1 MPKITFGSQMS
12 ISWKNF
18 DLNLTWYG
26 QAGCKLY
33 WLETCFNS
41 SATGPRYQ
49 IGKMVANDHYYYND
63 ANPSDSTNNING
75 SYPRLKYDANVNETQ
90 NSQPSTRW
98 LFNGSFLRLKNLT
111 LGYTIPKKIANKI
124 FTEQIHLYISF
135 ENLFTITSFP
145 GMDPEMGGN
154 NYWVNYPIMRQ
165 IAFGINVTL

>member
-1 MPKITFGSQMS
+1 
-12 ISWKNF
+12 
-18 DLNLTWYG
+18 
-26 QAGCKLY
+26 
-33 WLETCFNS
+33 
-41 SATGPRYQ
+41 
-49 IGKMVANDHYYYND
+49 MVTDDHYYYND
-63 ANPSDSTNNING
+63 ANPNDSTNNING

-111 LGYTIPKKIANKI
+111 LGYSIPKKIANKI
-124 FTEQIHLYISF
+124 FTEQIRLYISF